1 MFCRIIKMVNFVINL
16 QVQNEDRSNFNYTA
30 FIVRMFRKQTCMYEI
45 ITISALMC
53 IASFRKD

>member
-1 MFCRIIKMVNFVINL
+1 MVNFVIYL
-16 QVQNEDRSNFNYTA
+16 QVQNENHSNFYYVI